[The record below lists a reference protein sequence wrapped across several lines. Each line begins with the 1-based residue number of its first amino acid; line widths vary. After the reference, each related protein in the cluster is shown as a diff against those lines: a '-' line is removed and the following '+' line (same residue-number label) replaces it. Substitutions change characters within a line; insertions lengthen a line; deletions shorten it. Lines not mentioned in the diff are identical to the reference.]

1 MDTRDG
7 FKAIADG
14 WMLVDDFDELT
25 DRIERLGEWTKVNGP
40 LLPDEE
46 STVRLMIESQIAKGI
61 ARGDFEPFIPAKG
74 PKLLDEIKRMMSSYA
89 AMYGK
94 VADGLFV
101 PANRAD
107 ELVGLAQFLAAA
119 QGHLACDLTGNL
131 SDGLVIDSLLG
142 LRVRLCTG
150 DKVGVG
156 ALLVTGDT
164 PRQMAIWVGDPEDG
178 R

>member
-1 MDTRDG
+1 MDTRDS

-25 DRIERLGEWTKVNGP
+25 DRIERLAVWTGQNKP
-40 LLPDEE
+40 LTPDEE
-46 STVRLMIESQIAKGI
+46 STVQLMIESQVAKGV

-74 PKLLDEIKRMMSSYA
+74 PKLLDDIKRMMSSYA
-89 AMYGK
+89 IMYGK

-107 ELVGLAQFLAAA
+107 ELIGLAQFLAAA
-119 QGHLACDLTGNL
+119 QGHLACDLVGNL
-131 SDGLVIDSLLG
+131 SDGLVIDSILG

-150 DKVGVG
+150 SNVGVG
-156 ALLVTGDT
+156 ALVISGDT
-164 PRQMAIWVGDPEDG
+164 PKQMAIWAGDFNG
-178 R
+178 